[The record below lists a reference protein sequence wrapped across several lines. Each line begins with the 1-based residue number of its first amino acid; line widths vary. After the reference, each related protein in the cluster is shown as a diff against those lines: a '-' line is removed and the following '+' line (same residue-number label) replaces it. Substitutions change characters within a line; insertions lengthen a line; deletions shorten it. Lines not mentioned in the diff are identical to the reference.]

1 MLLGF
6 IELLKNKVVSGVGAG
21 GLVVSAEATKSGYI
35 DLAEHGVWILSFASW
50 MQIIGCLWISLLI
63 LEKIGI
69 FKLVKFICGKIANG
83 RKTEQ

>member
-1 MLLGF
+1 MLLDF

-35 DLAEHGVWILSFASW
+35 DLAHHGFWILSFASW

-63 LEKIGI
+63 LEKIGV
-69 FKLVKFICGKIANG
+69 FKLIKYLFEKF
-83 RKTEQ
+83 RK